1 MEWSAGAQLPH
12 RVAQRVDVA
21 DKQVAAPV
29 GQIDREE
36 IGATRDTVSAIVGH
50 RMVLAVAVSLGK
62 PDAYGD
68 G

>member
-1 MEWSAGAQLPH
+1 MELSHG
-12 RVAQRVDVA
+12 VAQRIDVA

-50 RMVLAVAVSLGK
+50 RMVLAAAVSLGK
-62 PDAYGD
+62 LDACGD

>member
-1 MEWSAGAQLPH
+1 MELSHG
-12 RVAQRVDVA
+12 VAQCIVVA
-21 DKQVAAPV
+21 DMQIAAPV

-36 IGATRDTVSAIVGH
+36 IGAARDTATPIVGH

-62 PDAYGD
+62 PDACGD